1 MPTGGQWSDYQ
12 EGGSGGGGYHQ
23 KKHMRRGKVFNRALQ
38 QVAAGLE
45 KRGIDAAV
53 SGHMAKLILSRPGV
67 VITPK
72 GVRYHD
78 KKFTYGAFAHSPLA
92 SLISG
97 IRAKKQNQAALESE
111 PGYMQ
116 ALAELG
122 LQRDL
127 QTAGLAEQRSR
138 SILDFGDP
146 LFAGRNR
153 LLGAQAAA
161 NPFSTAR
168 LLERARD
175 QSYRQVTDTAN
186 RAGTLFGGGY
196 QSGRQEA
203 ERVSGARQF
212 DATRSLEDLLTS
224 LDRQKAQAQ
233 QIYQVGKSGA
243 LQGAS
248 QRLLAAGIHSAKAPT
263 GLKVRPFE
271 LRLPWRRPGHRV
283 VSYAP

>member
-1 MPTGGQWSDYQ
+1 MGDPQGYDQAPPGGVAGIPSP
-12 EGGSGGGGYHQ
+12 
-23 KKHMRRGKVFNRALQ
+23 KHRRRGKVFNRALQ

-78 KKFTYGAFAHSPLA
+78 RHFSYGDFARSPLA

-97 IRAKKQNQAALESE
+97 IRARNMNRATIQSE

-127 QTAGLAEQRSR
+127 QTAGLGEQRSR

-146 LFAGRNR
+146 LFAGANH
-153 LLGAQAAA
+153 LLGAEAAA
-161 NPFSTAR
+161 NPYSTSR
-168 LLERARD
+168 LLARARD
-175 QSYRQVTDTAN
+175 QSYNQVTNVAN

-196 QSGRQEA
+196 QSGRKEA
-203 ERVSGARQF
+203 ERVAGFQQF

-224 LDRQKAQAQ
+224 LDRQKAEAQ
-233 QIYQVGKSGA
+233 QIYQVGKAGA
-243 LQGAS
+243 LQGAT
-248 QRLLAAGIHSAKAPT
+248 QRLMSAGLFHPAKAPT
-263 GLKVRPFE
+263 GLAVRPFQ
-271 LRLPWRRPGHRV
+271 LRLPWRQPGHRMV
-283 VSYAP
+283 NYAP